1 MRRPDNVTL
10 SARVRF
16 RSLLK
21 KGTDYS
27 APKRKHLIRG
37 AVFGVDR
44 AVCPFFNKLLS
55 VFSAASYGPMR
66 NNGSCMADSEP
77 KLPPPDPDPQIFPQ
91 PGPVPAPE
99 PEEPDPD
106 VNDPM
111 PEPLPA

>member
-27 APKRKHLIRG
+27 VPKRKHLIRG

-44 AVCPFFNKLLS
+44 AVCPLF
-55 VFSAASYGPMR
+55 
-66 NNGSCMADSEP
+66 
-77 KLPPPDPDPQIFPQ
+77 QQ
-91 PGPVPAPE
+91 APR
-99 PEEPDPD
+99 
-106 VNDPM
+106 
-111 PEPLPA
+111 LTK